1 MNTPEEFFDNA
12 GIVARRLDVYAL
24 ADELEKVLDA
34 ANVVDKR
41 VPTLLR
47 KMARYEQTLQQI
59 ANERVELS
67 HDKIKWQCEDHIRWA
82 KEALK

>member
-1 MNTPEEFFDNA
+1 MNTPEEFFDNIR
-12 GIVARRLDVYAL
+12 IVARRLDVYAL

-59 ANERVELS
+59 ANERIELS

-82 KEALK
+82 KEALR